1 MIVKIDLNSILIV
14 MISIGL
20 SLGTPLS
27 LMAQNYDTDT
37 SYRGKTMHDLPLC
50 KKETRIAPPLW
61 VTVTGYDA
69 DNDKN
74 AKVNK
79 NYMIG
84 EQKKST
90 QPYIVPKRSI
100 VQLHPKSQAL
110 LEELELYPSKKLSPN
125 TLLGVKVLSLPPDSK
140 KLHENDIED
149 VKKIAS
155 YRDHFKDRNIEPEF
169 AKPGSV
175 GYLKF
180 GDLERAKNQKGYIF
194 MLKRDSPLLKKI
206 SEDTGEEDVAL
217 ELAQENEKYLVNH
230 CCNIDGVCR
239 DFAIYKALH
248 PKTGKEIKTNV
259 SLEAECESCLAN
271 ESIPMKKDFM
281 KPLQGLVD
289 LFDQKKEDVL
299 SQFNFVDSR
308 GFVQLPV
315 GNNIEKLKINK
326 PEWIKQGPFGSIKY
340 KPEQGNADVYLKP
353 EVACGFTQLLKAW
366 QKKYCPDNQLKCQ
379 IHFGDASHAL
389 YEGST
394 LDKRWE
400 HNSHSNGE
408 CIDIRPQYTVPAGAG
423 RSFHHSNFDKENFK
437 NFMNLATQLGPD
449 VCYTTH
455 KEINNE
461 FSKNAKCRYDHKHD
475 GHLHICFPRKNGTEL
490 NNKLMNAC
498 LNGVKI

>member
-1 MIVKIDLNSILIV
+1 
-14 MISIGL
+14 MISVGL
-20 SLGTPLS
+20 SLGTPMS
-27 LMAQNYDTDT
+27 LMAQNQVSDT
-37 SYRGKTMHDLPLC
+37 SHRGYTMEDLPLC

-61 VTVTGYDA
+61 VTVTGYDSV
-69 DNDKN
+69 NDKN

-90 QPYIVPKRSI
+90 QPFIVPKRSI

-110 LEELELYPSKKLSPN
+110 LEELELNPSKKLSPKA
-125 TLLGVKVLSLPPDSK
+125 LLGVRVLSVPPDSK
-140 KLHENDIED
+140 KLHENALENI
-149 VKKIAS
+149 KKIAS
-155 YRDHFKDRNIEPEF
+155 FRDHYKDGNIEPEF

-175 GYLKF
+175 GYLEF
-180 GDLERAKNQKGYIF
+180 GDLERVKDQKGYIF
-194 MLKRDSPLLKKI
+194 MLKKDSPLLKKI

-217 ELAQENEKYLVNH
+217 ELAQENGKYLVNH
-230 CCNIDGVCR
+230 CCKDGICR
-239 DFAIYKALH
+239 DFAIYKALN

-289 LFDQKKEDVL
+289 VLNQERETSL

-308 GFVQLPV
+308 GFVQLPL
-315 GNNIEKLKINK
+315 GDQDIKTRN
-326 PEWIKQGPFGSIKY
+326 KQGPFGSIKY
-340 KPEQGNADVYLKP
+340 SPEQGNADVYLKP
-353 EVACGFTQLLKAW
+353 EVACGFTQVLKTW
-366 QKKYCPDNQLKCQ
+366 QKKYCPNNAASCR
-379 IHFGDASHAL
+379 IEFGNASHAL

-394 LDKRWE
+394 YDKRWP

-408 CIDIRPQYTVPAGAG
+408 CIDIRPNYKVPKDGG
-423 RSFHHSNFDKENFK
+423 RNFQSVQFDKEKFR

-449 VCYTTH
+449 MCFTARNDLN
-455 KEINNE
+455 KEFRNSANC
-461 FSKNAKCRYDHKHD
+461 SYDSNHD
-475 GHLHICFPRKNGTEL
+475 DHLHICFPRKNGTEL

-498 LNGVKI
+498 LNGVK